1 MCKPPKVVFWAWT
14 DIGDGYDWYLC
25 AIIRDDDKKPMIKY
39 LTEDFEDFWYDEDW
53 TPEDIKLCAKPER
66 NDE

>member
-1 MCKPPKVVFWAWT
+1 MVKPPRKVFWAWT

-25 AIIRDDDKKPMIKY
+25 AIVKEDDKPMIKY

-53 TPEDIKLCAKPER
+53 DETDVKLCEKPKRQSE
-66 NDE
+66 